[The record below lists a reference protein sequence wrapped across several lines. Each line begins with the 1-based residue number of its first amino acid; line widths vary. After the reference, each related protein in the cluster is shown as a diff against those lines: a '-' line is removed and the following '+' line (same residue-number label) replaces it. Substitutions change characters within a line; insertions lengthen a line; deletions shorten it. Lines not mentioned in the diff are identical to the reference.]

1 MMTASSDVWSSFG
14 KSSYRVNHAVGIY
27 TIIAWLLDVSIMFP
41 FVEVEP
47 DEIPMGR
54 MHAIRLAVIGTFAFY
69 GLMHLLQGSAEVFPI
84 HFLKTFLFF
93 CRYSDLPLLEKPDG
107 WNRGVLGTLGPRLFW
122 LGVALVL
129 TSRPRRDTAAIFER
143 NDTLELSAG
152 AKAGQP
158 AISGAPAVMLPTSS
172 PAQLFSLGI
181 ASEDTSAGR
190 S

>member
-1 MMTASSDVWSSFG
+1 MFG
-14 KSSYRVNHAVGIY
+14 RRLANLLIGLITLWAIY

-93 CRYSDLPLLEKPDG
+93 LSILGLAVAWKSQTDGTAVSWEHWLLAF
-107 WNRGVLGTLGPRLFW
+107 FW

-129 TSRPRRDTAAIFER
+129 HVASPPRYRRYFR
-143 NDTLELSAG
+143 
-152 AKAGQP
+152 KK
-158 AISGAPAVMLPTSS
+158 
-172 PAQLFSLGI
+172 
-181 ASEDTSAGR
+181 
-190 S
+190 

>member
-1 MMTASSDVWSSFG
+1 MFG
-14 KSSYRVNHAVGIY
+14 RRLANLLIGLITLWAIY

-54 MHAIRLAVIGTFAFY
+54 MYAIRLAVIGTFAFY

-93 CRYSDLPLLEKPDG
+93 LSILGLAVAWKSQTDG
-107 WNRGVLGTLGPRLFW
+107 TAVSWEHWALACFW

-129 TSRPRRDTAAIFER
+129 HFASPPRYRRYFR
-143 NDTLELSAG
+143 
-152 AKAGQP
+152 KK
-158 AISGAPAVMLPTSS
+158 
-172 PAQLFSLGI
+172 
-181 ASEDTSAGR
+181 
-190 S
+190 

>member
-1 MMTASSDVWSSFG
+1 MFG
-14 KSSYRVNHAVGIY
+14 RRLANLLIGLITLWAIY

-93 CRYSDLPLLEKPDG
+93 LSILGLAVAWKSQTDG
-107 WNRGVLGTLGPRLFW
+107 TAVSWEHWALAFFW

-129 TSRPRRDTAAIFER
+129 HFASPPRYRRYFR
-143 NDTLELSAG
+143 
-152 AKAGQP
+152 KK
-158 AISGAPAVMLPTSS
+158 
-172 PAQLFSLGI
+172 
-181 ASEDTSAGR
+181 
-190 S
+190 

>member
-1 MMTASSDVWSSFG
+1 MFG
-14 KSSYRVNHAVGIY
+14 RRLANLLIGLITLWAIY

-69 GLMHLLQGSAEVFPI
+69 GLMHLSQGSAEVFPI

-93 CRYSDLPLLEKPDG
+93 LSILGLAVAWKSQTDG
-107 WNRGVLGTLGPRLFW
+107 TAVSWEHWALAFFW

-129 TSRPRRDTAAIFER
+129 HFASPPRYRRYFR
-143 NDTLELSAG
+143 
-152 AKAGQP
+152 KK
-158 AISGAPAVMLPTSS
+158 
-172 PAQLFSLGI
+172 
-181 ASEDTSAGR
+181 
-190 S
+190 

>member
-1 MMTASSDVWSSFG
+1 MFG
-14 KSSYRVNHAVGIY
+14 RRLANLLIGLLTLWAIY

-93 CRYSDLPLLEKPDG
+93 
-107 WNRGVLGTLGPRLFW
+107 LGTMGLFFGLRKTFDGFDIPLTEW
-122 LGVALVL
+122 LL
-129 TSRPRRDTAAIFER
+129 AIFWV
-143 NDTLELSAG
+143 LI
-152 AKAGQP
+152 
-158 AISGAPAVMLPTSS
+158 AILLHIASS
-172 PAQLFSLGI
+172 PEYRRYFAKK
-181 ASEDTSAGR
+181 
-190 S
+190 

>member
-1 MMTASSDVWSSFG
+1 MFG
-14 KSSYRVNHAVGIY
+14 RRLANLLIGLITLWAIY

-93 CRYSDLPLLEKPDG
+93 LSILGLAVAWKSQTDGTTVSWEHWLLAF
-107 WNRGVLGTLGPRLFW
+107 FW

-129 TSRPRRDTAAIFER
+129 HVASPPRYRRYFR
-143 NDTLELSAG
+143 
-152 AKAGQP
+152 KK
-158 AISGAPAVMLPTSS
+158 
-172 PAQLFSLGI
+172 
-181 ASEDTSAGR
+181 
-190 S
+190 